1 MARDCLLHVHT
12 SSFSSWSAQVAA
24 GDQRGEFPNGST
36 LAMHRIQHHIQLIIA
51 LLAVELETNLRE
63 YRSVTIKDHNQW
75 VNAHLALCLKCESAS
90 SRVLLIWEIQRFCN
104 IPFNSGHDLP
114 L

>member
-12 SSFSSWSAQVAA
+12 SSSSWSALVAA
-24 GDQRGEFPNGST
+24 GDQRGEFPNGSI

-63 YRSVTIKDHNQW
+63 YRTVTIKDHNPW
-75 VNAHLALCLKCESAS
+75 VNAHLAFCFKCERAS
-90 SRVLLIWEIQRFCN
+90 RRFR
-104 IPFNSGHDLP
+104 P
-114 L
+114 